1 VIAASFVRR
10 AKYAY
15 GPRTRVMQHIRFDED
30 PEQGQGALSRH
41 LVPNDAILPLWQEC
55 KRIFVEAAPVLQT

>member
-1 VIAASFVRR
+1 
-10 AKYAY
+10 
-15 GPRTRVMQHIRFDED
+15 MQHIRFDED